1 MLNDNHPVA
10 LSSVFPYL
18 VRICCNAPSIL
29 ASAEESKPE
38 MIESFGVPKSKVAR
52 WAGITSAV
60 FSLSQAATG
69 IFWGRA
75 SDRFGRKPVIMVGL
89 LCTMLACLLFGFSR
103 SLPWAIAARAFAG
116 SVNGNVGIIRT
127 TVAELVPQKEL
138 QPRAFSIMP
147 LVWTMGSIIGPA
159 LGGILANPA
168 AKHSRLFGT
177 SGFFK
182 KYPFSLPNMVAS
194 LFFLVGLSTGF
205 LFLKESLETRRHQ
218 RDYGRVIGR
227 LLLRPFKQ
235 KKKPINW
242 YHEDQQSAS
251 LLKHSRIS
259 SISEA
264 GRASSKGQ
272 LIPQAPPRYCEV
284 SFYEQIWPRQRL
296 EH

>member
-1 MLNDNHPVA
+1 
-10 LSSVFPYL
+10 
-18 VRICCNAPSIL
+18 
-29 ASAEESKPE
+29 
-38 MIESFGVPKSKVAR
+38 MIESFDVPKSKVAR

-127 TVAELVPQKEL
+127 AVAELVPQKEL
-138 QPRAFSIMP
+138 QPKAFSIMP
-147 LVWTMGSIIGPA
+147 LVWTIGSIIGPA
-159 LGGILANPA
+159 IGGILANPA
-168 AKHSRLFGT
+168 AKHTRLFGT

-205 LFLKESLETRRHQ
+205 LFLKESLEARKHR

-227 LLLRPFKQ
+227 LLSRPFTQ
-235 KKKPINW
+235 KKKQVRW
-242 YHEDQQSAS
+242 YHENQQSAS
-251 LLKHSRIS
+251 LLKHSRMS
-259 SISEA
+259 SISKA
-264 GRASSKGQ
+264 GHTSSKGQ
-272 LIPQAPPRYCEV
+272 TVLQAPPKYREV
-284 SFYEQIWPRQRL
+284 SFTSTSGKGRDQDIGPESLSKSRSSQSSAHRIGNFL
-296 EH
+296 